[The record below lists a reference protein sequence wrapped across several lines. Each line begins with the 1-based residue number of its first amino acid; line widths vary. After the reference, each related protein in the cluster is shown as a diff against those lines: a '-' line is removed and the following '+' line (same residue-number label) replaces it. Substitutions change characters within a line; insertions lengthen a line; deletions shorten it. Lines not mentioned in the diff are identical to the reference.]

1 MIALEASHAAVSEAN
16 IRAKQCFACGRKP
29 TTGAGEHVVPKWLQS
44 KLGLFDERLT
54 LLNGTQ
60 IPYRNLTV
68 PCCSECNN
76 GFLSAI
82 EREVHPIFTR
92 GTLIAEDQL
101 VLGRWLSKILIGI
114 LVKETSLSFD
124 RRNPY
129 SGSIVEPEFMDELQ
143 HCHFIMQSARK
154 PTLFR
159 CLHSDYPFSLY
170 HYQIASSD
178 PADTFDLSTNIY
190 GQSISIRIGA
200 LGVVFVNDGG
210 FQLYA
215 GAKGPFGLN
224 GATVTPLQF
233 AELTARIHFKAALR
247 DATHIYVTFEND
259 QVVQIEQL
267 HVKSFSGY
275 LPGTDEQQIFRAWD
289 EEAFSYALAAYTR
302 LPRSELFDETA
313 GVCRTSLGNLITTA
327 ADEDEY
333 VDKQD

>member
-1 MIALEASHAAVSEAN
+1 MFALEVSRAAVSEAN
-16 IRAKQCFACGRKP
+16 IRAKQCFACGRTP
-29 TTGAGEHVVPKWLQS
+29 TTGAGEHVIPKWLQS

-60 IPYRNLTV
+60 IPYRSLTV
-68 PCCSECNN
+68 PCCAECNN

-92 GTLIAEDQL
+92 GTLIAGDEL

-124 RRNPY
+124 RTKPSR
-129 SGSIVEPEFMDELQ
+129 GSIVEPEFLDELQ
-143 HCHFIMQSARK
+143 HCHFIMQSGRK

-159 CLHSDYPFSLY
+159 CLHGGYPFSLY
-170 HYQIASSD
+170 HYQIADSD
-178 PADTFDLSTNIY
+178 ADTFDLSTNVY

-210 FQLYA
+210 LQLHI
-215 GAKGPFGLN
+215 GAKGPFGLS
-224 GATVTPLQF
+224 GATVTPVQF
-233 AELTARIHFKAALR
+233 AELSARIHFKAALR
-247 DATHIYVTFEND
+247 DATHFYLTFEND

-275 LPGTDEQQIFRAWD
+275 IPGTDELQIFRGWD
-289 EEAFSYALAAYTR
+289 EEQFSYALAAYTR
-302 LPRSELFDETA
+302 IPRSELFDEA
-313 GVCRTSLGNLITTA
+313 ARVCRTSLGNFILNAT
-327 ADEDEY
+327 DERLP
-333 VDKQD
+333 